1 MLIIVDYMLK
11 NKWLILNLVAEC
23 LYLCAQLYMKL
34 VNVYC
39 ELLLMISSFSPK
51 QSTVSFFSPFV
62 AFDYLRDCA
71 KTKKKKPYA
80 YSHIFHIWV
89 IFIATIFSFIFF
101 FLLVIETAVN
111 MESLSLSSKSCYL
124 SWSLGPYTPT
134 KCYRGSTENAVYTIL
149 N

>member
-39 ELLLMISSFSPK
+39 ELLWMISSFSPK
-51 QSTVSFFSPFV
+51 QSTVLFFSPFV

-71 KTKKKKPYA
+71 KTKKKTLCLFPHF
-80 YSHIFHIWV
+80 SHLSNLHCHHIFLH
-89 IFIATIFSFIFF
+89 FF
-101 FLLVIETAVN
+101 FLTSNWNCCKYGITESEFKIMLLVLKLRTLYPN
-111 MESLSLSSKSCYL
+111 
-124 SWSLGPYTPT
+124 
-134 KCYRGSTENAVYTIL
+134 
-149 N
+149 

>member
-71 KTKKKKPYA
+71 KTKKKTLCLFPHF
-80 YSHIFHIWV
+80 SHLSNLHCHHIFLH
-89 IFIATIFSFIFF
+89 FF

>member
-71 KTKKKKPYA
+71 KTKKKPYA

-101 FLLVIETAVN
+101 FLTSNWNCCKYGITESEFKIMLLV
-111 MESLSLSSKSCYL
+111 LKL
-124 SWSLGPYTPT
+124 
-134 KCYRGSTENAVYTIL
+134 RIL
-149 N
+149 YPN